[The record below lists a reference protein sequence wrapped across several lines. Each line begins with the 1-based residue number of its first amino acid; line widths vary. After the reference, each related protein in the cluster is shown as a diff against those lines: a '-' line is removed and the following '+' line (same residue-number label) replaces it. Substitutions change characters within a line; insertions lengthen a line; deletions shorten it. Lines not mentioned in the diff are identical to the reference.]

1 MSKTVNEAFNNALEQ
16 MNDDYGKWV
25 DYVLLLNEKNLK
37 VSDLGII
44 SCLHFKNDARHN
56 NKLYDAD

>member
-1 MSKTVNEAFNNALEQ
+1 
-16 MNDDYGKWV
+16 MNDDYGKWL
-25 DYVLLLNEKNLK
+25 DYVLLLNDKSLK

-44 SCLHFKNDARHN
+44 PCLLCKNDARHN